1 VQIVVESNNQLI
13 ITFSFKLVQSLVLR
27 LYTETM
33 KIIPLL
39 FSDLSYGTH
48 EYGFLVRKP
57 AQDSDDEDAHYQR
70 HLKNQGVEARV
81 WDGKVKIV
89 I

>member
-13 ITFSFKLVQSLVLR
+13 ITFSLKLVQSLVLR
-27 LYTETM
+27 LYTRTM

-48 EYGFLVRKP
+48 EYGFLVRKQG
-57 AQDSDDEDAHYQR
+57 QDSDDEDSRYQR

-89 I
+89 V

>member
-1 VQIVVESNNQLI
+1 
-13 ITFSFKLVQSLVLR
+13 
-27 LYTETM
+27 M
-33 KIIPLL
+33 KTIPLL

-57 AQDSDDEDAHYQR
+57 TQDSDDEDARYQM

-81 WDGKVKIV
+81 VDGKVRIV
-89 I
+89 V